1 MKLTEISGDI
11 NEWFSGEGPL
21 SDVVISSRVRLAR
34 NLAGHKFLAACSVAE
49 KGEILRKFKDVL
61 MGLQLGDEV
70 FYIGVDKA
78 SVLERRFLVE
88 RNLIS
93 QHHAFGKGPRGAVI
107 ARREFFTAMI
117 NEEDHLR
124 LQVLKAGCQLPSCI
138 EQIDRIDN
146 MIEEKVDY
154 AFSPRYGYLTACP
167 TNLGTGIRVSVML
180 HLPALKMTGQI
191 EKFLNAAKALGLAVR
206 GLFGEGTE
214 AAGDFYQLSNQITL
228 GVSEKDIVSRFEK
241 AVIPEIV
248 EYEHAARNRLLS
260 QDAGQL
266 DDKISRAFA
275 LLKNAHL
282 ISSQEALFL
291 LSHIRL
297 GLNMHKYQ
305 GASTPAI
312 ERLCSL
318 GVDSTCLSQGD
329 GTNAG
334 AHGHLSIATV
344 NRLFLLTLPAHLQ
357 INYGKELDSTHRDA
371 LRAQIIRSALNG

>member
-1 MKLTEISGDI
+1 MKLTEISGNI

-34 NLAGHKFLAACSVAE
+34 NLAGHRFLAACPATE
-49 KGEILRKFKDVL
+49 KAEILRKLKDVL
-61 MGLQLGDEV
+61 MALDLGDEV
-70 FYIGVDKA
+70 FYIGVDKVPA
-78 SVLERRFLVE
+78 LEKRFLVE
-88 RNLIS
+88 RHLIS
-93 QHHAFGKGPRGAVI
+93 QNHAFGKGPRGAVI

-124 LQVLKAGCQLPSCI
+124 LQVLKAGCQLPACI
-138 EQIDRIDN
+138 EQINRIDDL
-146 MIEEKVDY
+146 IEQKVEY
-154 AFSPRYGYLTACP
+154 AFSPKYGYLTACP

-191 EKFLNAAKALGLAVR
+191 EKFLNATKALGLAVR

-228 GVSEKDIVSRFEK
+228 GVRESDIVAQFEK
-241 AVIPEIV
+241 TIIPEIV
-248 EYEHAARNRLLS
+248 EYEHAARTQLLS
-260 QDAGQL
+260 HDASLL
-266 DDKISRAFA
+266 DDKISRALA
-275 LLKNAHL
+275 LLKNANL

-297 GLNMHKYQ
+297 GLNMRKHQ

-312 ERLCSL
+312 DRLCSL
-318 GVDSTCLSQGD
+318 GNDIGST
-329 GTNAG
+329 GTSDR
-334 AHGHLSIATV
+334 LSIATV

-357 INYGKELDSTHRDA
+357 LNYGKELDSTHRDA

>member
-1 MKLTEISGDI
+1 MKLTEISGNI

-34 NLAGHKFLAACSVAE
+34 NLAGHRFLAACPATE
-49 KGEILRKFKDVL
+49 KAEILRKLKDIL
-61 MGLQLGDEV
+61 MALDLGDEV
-70 FYIGVDKA
+70 FYIGVDKVPA
-78 SVLERRFLVE
+78 LEKRFLVE
-88 RNLIS
+88 RHLIS
-93 QHHAFGKGPRGAVI
+93 QNHAFGKGPRGAVI

-124 LQVLKAGCQLPSCI
+124 LQVLKAGCQLPACI
-138 EQIDRIDN
+138 EQINRIDDL
-146 MIEEKVDY
+146 IEQKVEY
-154 AFSPRYGYLTACP
+154 AFSPKYGYLTACP

-191 EKFLNAAKALGLAVR
+191 EKFLNATKSLGLAVR

-228 GVSEKDIVSRFEK
+228 GVREEDIVIQFEK
-241 AVIPEIV
+241 KIIPEIV
-248 EYEHAARNRLLS
+248 EYEHAARSQLLS
-260 QDAGQL
+260 NDASLL
-266 DDKISRAFA
+266 DDKISRALA
-275 LLKNAHL
+275 LLKNANL

-297 GLNMHKYQ
+297 GLNMRKHQ

-312 ERLCSL
+312 DRLCSL
-318 GVDSTCLSQGD
+318 GNDIGSA
-329 GTNAG
+329 GTSDR
-334 AHGHLSIATV
+334 LSIATV

-357 INYGKELDSTHRDA
+357 LNYGKELDSTHRDA
-371 LRAQIIRSALNG
+371 LRAKIIRSALNG